1 MKNIIVLG
9 STGSIGKNTLEVVRN
24 LKDKFRVVG
33 LSSNSRW
40 ELLAE
45 QVEEFKPGYVALN
58 DCESVEKLKRRFHNN
73 QLNILTGNNCLKEI
87 VLRND
92 VDIVVSAVVGAVGL
106 PAAIATIEQGK
117 ALALANKESLVMAG
131 HIVMPLAKKD
141 QILPVDSEHSA
152 IFQSLHSGKPSEVKR
167 VIITASGGP
176 FYDYPMEKLSEVTPA
191 QALKHPT
198 WQMGRK
204 ITIDSATLMNKALEI
219 IEAKWLFDLRVEQIE
234 VVIHPQSII
243 HSMVEFCDGSVIAQM
258 GMPDMKVPIQY
269 ALTYPERS
277 PLLVRA
283 LDLSSIGSL
292 TFKKPDMEKF
302 PALRLGYQAAKEGGT
317 MGATLN
323 AANEVAVQAFLDGQI
338 KFTEIALYVEKVID
352 NHHFIKNPCLEDILA
367 ADAWARQEVK
377 KCLM

>member
-1 MKNIIVLG
+1 
-9 STGSIGKNTLEVVRN
+9 
-24 LKDKFRVVG
+24 
-33 LSSNSRW
+33 
-40 ELLAE
+40 
-45 QVEEFKPGYVALN
+45 
-58 DCESVEKLKRRFHNN
+58 
-73 QLNILTGNNCLKEI
+73 
-87 VLRND
+87 
-92 VDIVVSAVVGAVGL
+92 
-106 PAAIATIEQGK
+106 
-117 ALALANKESLVMAG
+117 
-131 HIVMPLAKKD
+131 
-141 QILPVDSEHSA
+141 
-152 IFQSLHSGKPSEVKR
+152 
-167 VIITASGGP
+167 
-176 FYDYPMEKLSEVTPA
+176 
-191 QALKHPT
+191 
-198 WQMGRK
+198 
-204 ITIDSATLMNKALEI
+204 
-219 IEAKWLFDLRVEQIE
+219 
-234 VVIHPQSII
+234 
-243 HSMVEFCDGSVIAQM
+243 MVEFCDGSVIAQM